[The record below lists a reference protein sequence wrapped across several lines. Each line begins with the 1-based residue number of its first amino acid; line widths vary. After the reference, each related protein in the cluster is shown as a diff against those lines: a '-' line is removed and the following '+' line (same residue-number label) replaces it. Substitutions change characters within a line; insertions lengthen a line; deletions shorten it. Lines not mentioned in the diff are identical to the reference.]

1 MGKGDKGGKTARATT
16 NNKVNQMNPNNPAYA
31 GSRDYR
37 RAMADNRSNQLN
49 PNSDTYRRVGKVAP
63 LEQPL
68 RSGSEVMPLARWAGA
83 PIINMYTEGQKVRR
97 KDADPCSGLGPCR
110 SQGLGDLP
118 DFRLRGID
126 CERTFETVRL
136 S

>member
-68 RSGSEVMPLARWAGA
+68 RSGSEVMPLARC
-83 PIINMYTEGQKVRR
+83 PHYQHVHRRTESQEEGRR
-97 KDADPCSGLGPCR
+97 PM
-110 SQGLGDLP
+110 
-118 DFRLRGID
+118 FRAW
-126 CERTFETVRL
+126 TL
-136 S
+136 SESRARRPS